1 MVVEREI
8 LTMERI
14 QPSKQG
20 IQLVRLAN
28 SWLDRLLGISSDEVL
43 NTGAVLPALA
53 NPAQALKRS
62 ADAMRVSAVDP
73 ETGKV
78 DYGALANSEAYS
90 EFRQLTRSLPLC
102 TLEDMGDRQDQ
113 MAFWINLY
121 NALIL
126 DAVVSYGVRGSLQDQ
141 LGIFRQAAYNVGGMR
156 FSADDIENGVLR
168 GNRRNPFLPFA
179 PFGREDPRLEMA
191 IEPIDPRVHF
201 ALVCGARSCPPIAFY
216 DGIKLDEQLESACI
230 NFINAGGAEFDS
242 ASRTLRL
249 SRILRWYQGDFG
261 GRRGV
266 LELTKKCTHDDEL
279 RSALETGS
287 ARIKFMRYD
296 WTLNAE

>member
-1 MVVEREI
+1 
-8 LTMERI
+8 MEGVPKHKRRN
-14 QPSKQG
+14 

-28 SWLDRLLGISSDEVL
+28 GWLDRLLGISPDEVL
-43 NTGAVLPALA
+43 NSGAALPVLD
-53 NPAQALKRS
+53 NPSQALKRS

-78 DYGALANSEAYS
+78 DYGALADSKAYS
-90 EFRQLTRSLPLC
+90 EFRRLTRSLPLC
-102 TLEDMGDRQDQ
+102 RLEDMGDRQSL

-126 DAVVSYGVRGSLQDQ
+126 DAVVSYGVSGTLQDQ

-156 FSADDIENGVLR
+156 FSADDIEHGVLR

-179 PFGREDPRLEMA
+179 PFGRDDPRLEMA
-191 IEPIDPRVHF
+191 LEPIDPRVHF

-216 DGIKLDEQLESACI
+216 DGTKLDAQLESACI
-230 NFINAGGAEFDS
+230 NFINAGGAEYDS
-242 ASRTLRL
+242 ASRTLGL
-249 SRILRWYQGDFG
+249 SRILRWYQRDFG

-279 RSALETGS
+279 RSALEAGRV
-287 ARIKFMRYD
+287 RIRYMRYD
-296 WTLNAE
+296 WTLNAA

>member
-1 MVVEREI
+1 M
-8 LTMERI
+8 LHMERV

-20 IQLVRLAN
+20 IQMVRLAN
-28 SWLDRLLGISSDEVL
+28 SWLDRLLGISPNEVL
-43 NTGAVLPALA
+43 NSGAALPALD

-78 DYGALANSEAYS
+78 DYGVLADSKAYS
-90 EFRQLTRSLPLC
+90 EFRQLTLSLPLC
-102 TLEDMGDRQDQ
+102 RLEDIGDRQGQ

-216 DGIKLDEQLESACI
+216 DGTKLDEQLESACI
-230 NFINAGGAEFDS
+230 NFINSGGADFDS

-249 SRILRWYQGDFG
+249 SRILRWYQKDFG

-266 LELTKKCTHDDEL
+266 LELTKKCTNDAEL
-279 RSALETGS
+279 LSALETGS
-287 ARIKFMRYD
+287 ARIKYMRYD
-296 WTLNAE
+296 WTLNAV